1 MSRTAVNDA
10 HSCTRHIFSE
20 VEGLTCE
27 SFRCKN
33 HAMRRLPILVVK
45 EGFLEGTR
53 MPIPEQGLILGRGE
67 NCDLTL
73 PDQGVSREHCKILLH
88 NSGIWVRDEGSR
100 NGVFLKGKRI
110 NRPKQMM
117 PGDELK
123 VGDHLFTVE
132 LGPLLSGEDTVS
144 VVSVGPPPDSI
155 APTIELEP
163 ARRSLVV
170 PVIGA
175 LVVVA
180 VVACIAQFA
189 G

>member
-1 MSRTAVNDA
+1 
-10 HSCTRHIFSE
+10 
-20 VEGLTCE
+20 
-27 SFRCKN
+27 
-33 HAMRRLPILVVK
+33 MRRLPILVVK
-45 EGFLEGTR
+45 EGLLEGTR
-53 MPIPEQGLILGRGE
+53 LPIPEPGLILGRGE
-67 NCDLTL
+67 HCDLTL

-132 LGPLLSGEDTVS
+132 LGPLMSGEDTVS
-144 VVSVGPPPDSI
+144 VVAVGPPGDAM
-155 APTIELEP
+155 APTVELGP
-163 ARRSLVV
+163 ARRSLVG

-180 VVACIAQFA
+180 IVACITQLSN
-189 G
+189 